1 MAGDNALRISH
12 FRVEEQLSRDELGYF
27 FRAVDEQLDR
37 PVVLRVVRA
46 AQVENVGPSGPIR
59 QRIRSQARAA
69 SLVNHPN
76 LVTIYEYRS
85 LAETDIVVMELVEG
99 RTLQELRNAGRRWT
113 VVELAGMLARL
124 GDALAAAH
132 AGGLVHGN
140 VNAANVRIRPDGRFK
155 LLDLGIPKLDTV
167 DDSVPHD
174 ASDDVRGLARMTCGL
189 LGPPIDVHS
198 EGVEGES
205 DPLSDP
211 TAARAHYGFL
221 APVLRMALRDAQGYP
236 SGGAFRDA
244 VLEAMESASSRSG
257 KSREI
262 DRSFSTHVL
271 GPSAAGVVEDL
282 LPAESP
288 VFEPIGLAARSGAPR
303 LVLPA
308 DLAERA
314 SREPFDPNTIR
325 LTIQTPKWH
334 SRLGRFFRPR
344 VLVVAALTV
353 AVALAAVVFQRRDGV
368 PVSAAT
374 LEPTLAEAT
383 GTLTDP
389 VPGDSLVVAATDPA
403 AGDEGDEN
411 TTPGDET
418 LAASAPGVP
427 TGGTGST
434 PVFTAPVRV
443 TPTGS
448 TIRALDGDGGPWTDT
463 AEIGVPAGD
472 TRVLEFSRAGYVTQ
486 RHDFAGRRLSVAL
499 QPDSAIVRFRSNVSA
514 DVFRSTA
521 GGEVRIGTTDV
532 DVRLPTGNHRFVYRS
547 PGQPD
552 WNTTVAMTSPGGTYD
567 VSKSDYV
574 TVGSL
579 VATAA
584 PTWARVSVNG
594 GLPRETPATF
604 DSLAVGRH
612 VVTVTREGFATIVDT
627 VLVSAGEIARRSYTI
642 RR

>member
-12 FRVEEQLSRDELGYF
+12 FRVEEQLRRDELGYY

-46 AQVENVGPSGPIR
+46 GHIENGGAPGPIR

-99 RTLQELRNAGRRWT
+99 RTLQELRNEGRRWT

-140 VNAANVRIRPDGRFK
+140 INAANVRIRPDGRFK

-198 EGVEGES
+198 EGVAGES

-221 APVLRMALRDAQGYP
+221 APVLRMALRDAQGYAN
-236 SGGAFRDA
+236 GGAFRDA

-257 KSREI
+257 KAREI

-271 GPSAAGVVEDL
+271 GPSAAGVAEDL

-288 VFEPIGLAARSGAPR
+288 VFEPIGMAARSGAPR

-325 LTIQTPKWH
+325 LTIRTPKWH
-334 SRLGRFFRPR
+334 SRLGRFFGPR
-344 VLVVAALTV
+344 VLVVAALTGV
-353 AVALAAVVFQRRDGV
+353 VALAAVAFQRRDGV

-374 LEPTLAEAT
+374 LEPTLAETT
-383 GTLTDP
+383 GTITDP

-411 TTPGDET
+411 TMPDDET

-427 TGGTGST
+427 TAGSGST

-448 TIRALDGDGGPWTDT
+448 TIRALDGDDGPWTDT

-521 GGEVRIGTTDV
+521 AGEIRIGTTNV
-532 DVRLPTGNHRFVYRS
+532 DVRLPTGNYRFVYRS

-552 WNTTVAMTSPGGTYD
+552 WNTTVAMTSPGGSYD

-594 GLPRETPATF
+594 GLPRETPARF
-604 DSLAVGRH
+604 DSLGVGRH

-627 VLVSAGEIARRSYTI
+627 VLVSAGEVARRTYTI